1 MPDEFQASVLDDGEG
16 FFHVDVLAAV
26 WGLVDSHGAVG
37 VEFTSRKID
46 VFSAVPVSVDVA
58 GEKAAFC

>member
-1 MPDEFQASVLDDGEG
+1 MLDEFQASVFYDGEG
-16 FFHVDVLAAV
+16 FVHVDVFAAG
-26 WGLVDSHGAVG
+26 WGFVDGHGVVG

-58 GEKAAFC
+58 G